1 METRVGR
8 HNKAMQVDG
17 WQQRTIVGRRHCV
30 AVVCRHMVGIV
41 PLRGPSSELALQ
53 RETWAVVRRET

>member
-1 METRVGR
+1 VEKTVRR

-30 AVVCRHMVGIV
+30 LVVCRHMVGTV
-41 PLRGPSSELALQ
+41 PLRGH
-53 RETWAVVRRET
+53 WAVVRRET